1 MEYEVQFIMMTK
13 RQYCEMIV
21 HQAIKEKNFSPEEI
35 TNYAYN
41 STSLG
46 IALEYLGF
54 INPKD
59 TPDLYNYLQS
69 RGGIVFVHYDE
80 KTESSA
86 ILSMREL
93 LELLPEDKENEK

>member
-1 MEYEVQFIMMTK
+1 MTK
-13 RQYCEMIV
+13 RQYCEMII
-21 HQAIKEKNFSPEEI
+21 HNAIKEKNLTPEEVI
-35 TNYAYN
+35 TYAYS

-54 INPKD
+54 VNPKD

-69 RGGIVFVHYDE
+69 RGGIVFIHYDE

>member
-1 MEYEVQFIMMTK
+1 MMTK
-13 RQYCEMIV
+13 RQYCEMII
-21 HQAIKEKNFSPEEI
+21 HNAIKEKNLTPEEVI
-35 TNYAYN
+35 NCAYN

-54 INPKD
+54 INPTD

-69 RGGIVFVHYDE
+69 RGGIVFVSYDE

-93 LELLPEDKENEK
+93 LELLPEDKE

>member
-1 MEYEVQFIMMTK
+1 MMTK

-21 HQAIKEKNFSPEEI
+21 HRAIKENNFTPEEVI
-35 TNYAYN
+35 NYAHS

-54 INPKD
+54 INPND

-93 LELLPEDKENEK
+93 LALLPDDNENKGE